1 MPLQSR
7 RSERQ
12 WTTFF
17 RTGVLLRFGFC
28 CTGTSAFVR
37 ILPHAHFFLVQ
48 FNKSGSVFAS
58 LEEHSINHR
67 SHAQGFNCR
76 SWLFCSVSWINH
88 KWKFLST
95 KLLCNFYL
103 LLFFVLLI
111 DQGTK
116 KGKIFLKNS
125 HQWSLKT
132 MCNLTLKPVISRQ
145 PLRVII
151 FT

>member
-1 MPLQSR
+1 MPLQSW

-17 RTGVLLRFGFC
+17 VTGVLLRFGFC

-37 ILPHAHFFLVQ
+37 ILPLTYFFLVQ

-76 SWLFCSVSWINH
+76 SWLFCSVSWIH
-88 KWKFLST
+88 KFLST
-95 KLLCNFYL
+95 KLLCNFNL

-116 KGKIFLKNS
+116 KWKIFLKNS

-132 MCNLTLKPVISRQ
+132 MCSLTLKPVISRQ
-145 PLRVII
+145 LLRVII